1 MAYSAIINEID
12 PTVNA
17 RHVEASMRAE
27 YGTLCHLPRETFVS
41 DIAMFKACEAAEP
54 GYGEQLARSFGM

>member
-27 YGTLCHLPRETFVS
+27 YGTLCHLPRETFDKIMDLS
-41 DIAMFKACEAAEP
+41 KAGPFDLYEEWK
-54 GYGEQLARSFGM
+54 LK